1 MAFFPPCR
9 YNSKK
14 FAKVAKCVITS
25 IKLNSCTP
33 FCDTEFRECKKVNF
47 IFGANGSGKS
57 TVSLL
62 LSGVNDD
69 RLANSSICW
78 DNSSSHEMVY
88 VYNRIFRRDNF
99 RQFIP
104 GIFTVGNATILDM
117 KQLEDLKNELRER
130 QAEEGRILEHI
141 DEKTKEK
148 SNCEGQFMDDVWE
161 QVFKKNEE
169 DFQKAFEGFRSS
181 KKKFF
186 TELKSRIHTHK
197 GRICEKR
204 DLLMRAKTLYSE
216 VSVEC
221 NKFAV
226 NVQAFLEHFEEIRA
240 NSIWS
245 KVIVGNLDVDIAAL
259 IKDLDNSSWVEHGR
273 QYIHEHSNIC
283 PFCQRETITDEFR
296 GKLESF
302 FDTSY
307 KRNLAFIEN
316 LLNDYLKAVNEIISI
331 FNAVMDNKTA
341 IRIGQLDIDIYSS
354 KYELLLSLF
363 RENEMKIKSKIEDPK
378 LNIEISDVSHLIIEM
393 SDLLSVADTI
403 IDQHNELVKYRAEEE
418 IRLTDDIWTT
428 CICEAYNLI
437 EMHQRKIDSIEK
449 AINGLRQ
456 SLTTSQEHIKDLK
469 EEIATKNSDLTGI
482 QATIDEI
489 NNALAAYG
497 FTNFSIQPA
506 DDRKNCYR
514 ILRDDGTFVNDNL
527 SEGEE
532 TFLTF
537 LYFMQMSK
545 GSMNRNDVSSKKILV
560 FDDPVSS
567 LDSTILY
574 VVGAM
579 VKELC
584 QNVRVNKGDV
594 TQVFIFTHN
603 LFFHREVSFV
613 NGRTREDADTNY
625 WIIRKNSGVSE
636 IQSYGTENPI
646 SSSYE
651 LLWKELRDNNNNSY
665 VSIQNVMR
673 RIIENYFGMFG
684 GIKRDDIIKSFET
697 AEEKIVVKSLFRW
710 MDEGSH
716 IIPDDV
722 FVEPYTDVVQRYKK
736 IFRQIFDKSGHIA
749 HYNMMMGLKG
759 DEH

>member
-1 MAFFPPCR
+1 M
-9 YNSKK
+9 
-14 FAKVAKCVITS
+14 AKCLITS

-33 FCDTEFRECKKVNF
+33 FCDVEFRECKKVNF

-62 LSGVNDD
+62 LSGVNND
-69 RLANSSICW
+69 RLVHSSICW
-78 DNSSSHEMVY
+78 DNPSSHEMVY
-88 VYNRIFRRDNF
+88 VYNRDFRRNNF

-104 GIFTVGNATILDM
+104 GIFTVGNATSDTE
-117 KQLEDLKNELRER
+117 QLENLKNELIER
-130 QAEEGRILEHI
+130 QKEEGRISGDI
-141 DEKTKEK
+141 DKHTKEK
-148 SNCEGQFMDDVWE
+148 LNCESQFMEDVWE
-161 QVFKKNEE
+161 QIFKKNEE
-169 DFQKAFEGFRSS
+169 DFQKAFEGFRNS

-186 TELKSRIHTHK
+186 TELKSRIHTRK
-197 GRICEKR
+197 GRVCKR
-204 DLLMRAKTLYSE
+204 LDLLMRAETLYSE

-221 NKFAV
+221 DKFAV
-226 NVQAFLEHFEEIRA
+226 NVQAFLKYFEEIRS
-240 NSIWS
+240 NLIWG

-273 QYIHEHSNIC
+273 QYIREKSNIC

-296 GKLESF
+296 GKLEAF

-316 LLNDYLKAVNEIISI
+316 LLNNYLKAVNEIISI
-331 FNAVMDNKTA
+331 FKAVIDNKAA

-354 KYELLLSLF
+354 KCELLISSF
-363 RENEMKIKSKIEDPK
+363 RENEVKMKSKIKDPN
-378 LNIEISDVSHLIIEM
+378 LRIEISDVSHLIIEM
-393 SDLLSVADTI
+393 SNLLSVADTK
-403 IDQHNELVKYRAEEE
+403 IDQHNELVKYRAEEV

-428 CICEAYNLI
+428 CICEANNLI
-437 EMHQRKIDSIEK
+437 EMHQKKIDIIEK
-449 AINGLRQ
+449 SIDGLKH
-456 SLTTSQEHIKDLK
+456 SLSISQEHIRDLK
-469 EEIATKNSDLTGI
+469 EKIVVKDSNLTGI
-482 QATIDEI
+482 QTTIDEI
-489 NNALAAYG
+489 NNALEAYG

-506 DDRKNCYR
+506 VDRKNCYR
-514 ILRDDGTFVNDNL
+514 ILRDDGTFVNDTL

-545 GSMNRNDVSSKKILV
+545 GSMNQNDVSSKKILV

-567 LDSTILY
+567 LDSTVLY

-584 QNVRVNKGDV
+584 QNVRKNKGDV

-603 LFFHREVSFV
+603 LFFHREASFID
-613 NGRTREDADTNY
+613 RTKVDANTNY
-625 WIIRKNSGVSE
+625 WIIRKNNGVSE
-636 IQSYGTENPI
+636 IQSYGSENPI

-651 LLWKELRDNNNNSY
+651 LLWKELQDNKNTSSY

-673 RIIENYFGMFG
+673 RIIENYFTMLG
-684 GIKRDDIIKSFET
+684 GIRRDDIIKSFET
-697 AEEKIVVKSLFRW
+697 AEEKIIVESLFRW
-710 MDEGSH
+710 MNEGSH
-716 IIPDDV
+716 TIPDDA
-722 FVEPYTDVVQRYKK
+722 FIEPYTDIVPRYKK

-749 HYNMMMGLKG
+749 HYNMMMGLKD

>member
-1 MAFFPPCR
+1 MVFFPRCR

-14 FAKVAKCVITS
+14 FAKVVKCLITS

-33 FCDTEFRECKKVNF
+33 FCDAEFRECKKVNF

-69 RLANSSICW
+69 RLAHSSICW
-78 DNSSSHEMVY
+78 DNPSSHEMVY
-88 VYNRIFRRDNF
+88 VYNRDFRRNNF

-104 GIFTVGNATILDM
+104 GIFTVGNATSGTG
-117 KQLEDLKNELRER
+117 QLEDLKSELIER
-130 QAEEGRILEHI
+130 QKEEGRISGDI
-141 DEKTKEK
+141 DKKTKEK
-148 SNCEGQFMDDVWE
+148 SDCEGHFMEDVWE
-161 QVFKKNEE
+161 QIFKKNEE
-169 DFQKAFEGFRSS
+169 DFQKAFEGFRNS
-181 KKKFF
+181 KKRFF
-186 TELKSRIHTHK
+186 TELKSRIHTRK
-197 GRICEKR
+197 GRVCER
-204 DLLMRAKTLYSE
+204 LDLLMRAKTLYSE

-221 NKFAV
+221 DKFAV
-226 NVQAFLEHFEEIRA
+226 NVQAFLKHFEEIRA

-245 KVIVGNLDVDIAAL
+245 RVIVGNLDVDISAL
-259 IKDLDNSSWVEHGR
+259 IEDLDNSSWVEHGR
-273 QYIHEHSNIC
+273 RYIRENSNIC
-283 PFCQRETITDEFR
+283 PFCQKETITDEFR

-316 LLNDYLKAVNEIISI
+316 LLNDYLKVVNEIVSI
-331 FNAVMDNKTA
+331 FKAAIDKKTA
-341 IRIGQLDIDIYSS
+341 VRIGQLDINIYSS
-354 KYELLLSLF
+354 KCELLISLF
-363 RENEMKIKSKIEDPK
+363 RENEMKMK
-378 LNIEISDVSHLIIEM
+378 LKMKEPNLRIEILDVSHLIIEI
-393 SDLLSVADTI
+393 SDLLSAADTI
-403 IDQHNELVKYRAEEE
+403 IDQHNELVKYRAKEVR
-418 IRLTDDIWTT
+418 RLTDDIWTT
-428 CICEAYNLI
+428 CICEANNLI

-449 AINGLRQ
+449 AIEGLKH
-456 SLTTSQEHIKDLK
+456 SLTISQEHIKDLK
-469 EEIATKNSDLTGI
+469 EEIVIQDSNLTGI
-482 QATIDEI
+482 QTTIDEI

-506 DDRKNCYR
+506 GDKKNCYR
-514 ILRDDGTFVNDNL
+514 ILRDDGTFVNDTL

-545 GSMNRNDVSSKKILV
+545 GSMNQNDVSSKKILV

-584 QNVRVNKGDV
+584 QNVRDNKGDV

-603 LFFHREVSFV
+603 LFFHREASFV
-613 NGRTREDADTNY
+613 GGRKRVDANTNY
-625 WIIRKNSGVSE
+625 WIIRKNNGVSE

-651 LLWKELRDNNNNSY
+651 LLWKELQDNKNASHL
-665 VSIQNVMR
+665 SIQNVMR
-673 RIIENYFGMFG
+673 RIIENYFTMLG
-684 GIKRDDIIKSFET
+684 GINRDDIIKSFET
-697 AEEKIVVKSLFRW
+697 AEEKIVVESLFQW
-710 MDEGSH
+710 MNEGSH
-716 IIPDDV
+716 IIPDDA
-722 FVEPYTDVVQRYKK
+722 FVEPYTDIVQRYKK

-749 HYNMMMGLKG
+749 HYNMMMGLKSN
-759 DEH
+759 EN